1 MFQNVLQKH
10 YIYLQM
16 RRRLFRQ
23 QVPVYY
29 KGIRVLVKN
38 VTKYTTCT
46 DVVHMLMI
54 KLDIPADRISS
65 FALFEV
71 TVDLEKML
79 QGRTR
84 VMKTMR
90 SWGCERDNFSF
101 VLREIECDKACLH
114 KVDSDVA
121 FENVSSSVNGN
132 DNVNNKFLNSPL
144 QPQINRNVLVND
156 QTMVKYALKKCLKDN
171 RQQTNLNTSNKI
183 DNRKH
188 AMKRTHHVKNDT
200 PTVKCE
206 TSTGVREKSELK
218 KQKKSNRKTGLFQ
231 KCFHDLI
238 SLRKPK
244 QLFKRSDRR
253 EPGDGADSEEEY
265 RMSNIRFIDG
275 ADISAET
282 QFRTLEERCRYFWN
296 TNSESDDESD
306 CDEELTYFSD
316 LNHAFV
322 KPVREDVSDE
332 GIEVI
337 SVDSNDLNTA
347 FIDETKESRDYA
359 SRLFEF
365 IDDSDVSISDI
376 SSCEWEQNV
385 SSRDVVRDLFCGQK
399 PGCSFVQ
406 DEEMDS
412 FMRTRIMDSE
422 SDEGLSSSEDF

>member
-1 MFQNVLQKH
+1 M
-10 YIYLQM
+10 QM
-16 RRRLFRQ
+16 SRRLFRQ
-23 QVPVYY
+23 QIPVYY
-29 KGIRVLVKN
+29 KGIRNLVKN
-38 VTKYTTCT
+38 VTKYTTCN

-54 KLDIPADRISS
+54 KLEIPVDRISS

-71 TVDLEKML
+71 TGDLEKML
-79 QGRTR
+79 KSRTR

-101 VLREIECDKACLH
+101 ILRDIENDKACLY
-114 KVDSDVA
+114 KDDCDIA
-121 FENVSSSVNGN
+121 FDNASSSIYGN
-132 DNVNNKFLNSPL
+132 ENVNNEFLNSPL
-144 QPQINRNVLVND
+144 QPQVNRHALDND
-156 QTMVKYALKKCLKDN
+156 QTMVKYALKKSLKDN
-171 RQQTNLNTSNKI
+171 GHQTPLNTSKTSNT
-183 DNRKH
+183 RKRV
-188 AMKRTHHVKNDT
+188 MNSKHHTRSDT
-200 PTVKCE
+200 PTVKSE
-206 TSTGVREKSELK
+206 TSTSVREKSELK
-218 KQKKSNRKTGLFQ
+218 KRKKSNRKTGLFQ

-306 CDEELTYFSD
+306 CDDELTYFSD

-322 KPVREDVSDE
+322 RSVREDFSDE
-332 GIEVI
+332 GIEVTG
-337 SVDSNDLNTA
+337 VDSNDLNTA

-359 SRLFEF
+359 SKLFEF

-385 SSRDVVRDLFCGQK
+385 SSRDVFRDLFCGQK

-412 FMRTRIMDSE
+412 FMRTRIMDSD

>member
-1 MFQNVLQKH
+1 MS
-10 YIYLQM
+10 
-16 RRRLFRQ
+16 RRLFRQ
-23 QVPVYY
+23 QIPVYY
-29 KGIRVLVKN
+29 KGIRNLVKN
-38 VTKYTTCT
+38 VTKYTTCN

-54 KLDIPADRISS
+54 QLEIPVDRISS

-71 TVDLEKML
+71 TGDLEKML
-79 QGRTR
+79 KSRTR

-101 VLREIECDKACLH
+101 ILRDIENDKACLY
-114 KVDSDVA
+114 KDDCDIA
-121 FENVSSSVNGN
+121 LDNASSSIYGN
-132 DNVNNKFLNSPL
+132 ENVNNEFLNSPL
-144 QPQINRNVLVND
+144 QPQVNRHALDND
-156 QTMVKYALKKCLKDN
+156 QTMVKYALKKSLKDN
-171 RQQTNLNTSNKI
+171 GHQTPLNTSKTSNT
-183 DNRKH
+183 RKR
-188 AMKRTHHVKNDT
+188 AMNSKHHTRSDT
-200 PTVKCE
+200 PTVKSE
-206 TSTGVREKSELK
+206 TSTSVREKSELK

-238 SLRKPK
+238 SLRKTK

-306 CDEELTYFSD
+306 CDDELTYFSD
-316 LNHAFV
+316 LNHAFIR
-322 KPVREDVSDE
+322 PVREDVSDE
-332 GIEVI
+332 GIEVT

-359 SRLFEF
+359 SKLFEF
-365 IDDSDVSISDI
+365 IDDSDVSNSDI

-412 FMRTRIMDSE
+412 FMRTRIMDSD